1 MKHYTSFM
9 RVDWGYDAVI
19 YAGSVKNSRPDV
31 YKEILALID
40 EFGADSSRSELR
52 WTQKPKKSW

>member
-1 MKHYTSFM
+1 M

-19 YAGSVKNSRPDV
+19 YAGSVKNSMPDA
-31 YKEILALID
+31 YKQILVLID

-52 WTQKPKKSW
+52 WTQKPEKSW